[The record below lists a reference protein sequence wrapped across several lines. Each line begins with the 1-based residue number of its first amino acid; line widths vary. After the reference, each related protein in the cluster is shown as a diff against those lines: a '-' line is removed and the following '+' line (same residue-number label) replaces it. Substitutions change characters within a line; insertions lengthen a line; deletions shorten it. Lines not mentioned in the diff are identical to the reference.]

1 MLRRNIGAPDEAGP
15 APQTEMRSMKM
26 MKVLAVAG
34 LALVATAC
42 ASKKDGADAG
52 TGVDNGMNNGAVTG
66 GALAEQLRAVG
77 DTVYFDL
84 DSYQVRT
91 DGAAILQQQA
101 QILNANPEV
110 MVRIEGHADERG
122 TREYNIALG
131 DRRANAV
138 KETLV
143 SYGIDRN
150 RISTISYGKDQPIC
164 GEASESCYA
173 QNRRAT
179 TAISAS
185 GM

>member
-1 MLRRNIGAPDEAGP
+1 MK
-15 APQTEMRSMKM
+15 TMRIL
-26 MKVLAVAG
+26 VVAAA
-34 LALVATAC
+34 ALLATAC
-42 ASKKDGADAG
+42 ASKKGADASG
-52 TGVDNGMNNGAVTG
+52 DTTGNNSGINDGSVTG
-66 GALAEQLRAVG
+66 GSLGEQLRAVG

-84 DSYQVRT
+84 DSYNVRP
-91 DGAAILQQQA
+91 DAAAILQQQA
-101 QILNANPEV
+101 SLLNSNPEV
-110 MVRIEGHADERG
+110 TVRIEGHADERG

-150 RISTISYGKDQPIC
+150 RISVISYGKDQPIC
-164 GEASESCYA
+164 GETSESCYS

-179 TAISAS
+179 TAISAA

>member
-1 MLRRNIGAPDEAGP
+1 
-15 APQTEMRSMKM
+15 MKM
-26 MKVLAVAG
+26 LKVLAVAG
-34 LALVATAC
+34 VALMATAC
-42 ASKKDGADAG
+42 ASKKDTDASAGIG
-52 TGVDNGMNNGAVTG
+52 TDANNGVGVGDVTG
-66 GALAEQLRAVG
+66 GTLGEQLRAVG

-84 DSYQVRT
+84 DSYSVRA

-101 QILNANPEV
+101 QILNGNPSV

-164 GEASESCYA
+164 GETSESCYS
-173 QNRRAT
+173 QNRRGT
-179 TAISAS
+179 TVISTA

>member
-1 MLRRNIGAPDEAGP
+1 
-15 APQTEMRSMKM
+15 MKT

-34 LALVATAC
+34 MALLATAC
-42 ASKKDGADAG
+42 ASKKDGAEAG
-52 TGVDNGMNNGAVTG
+52 TGADQYGANNGAVTG
-66 GALAEQLRAVG
+66 GTLGEQLRAVG

-84 DSYQVRT
+84 DSYQVRP

-110 MVRIEGHADERG
+110 MVRVEGHADERG

-143 SYGIDRN
+143 SYGIDRS

-164 GEASESCYA
+164 GDASEGCYA
-173 QNRRAT
+173 QTRRGAQ
-179 TAISAS
+179 AIVAGG

>member
-1 MLRRNIGAPDEAGP
+1 
-15 APQTEMRSMKM
+15 MKLL
-26 MKVLAVAG
+26 KIAAVAS
-34 LALVATAC
+34 LALFAAAC
-42 ASKKDGADAG
+42 ASDKNKDASAG
-52 TGVDNGMNNGAVTG
+52 TGDSGTGANSGDVTG
-66 GALAEQLRAVG
+66 GTLGERLRAVG

-84 DSYQVRT
+84 DSYSVRP

-101 QILNANPEV
+101 ELLNANPEV

-150 RISTISYGKDQPIC
+150 RISTISYGEERPFVEGQD
-164 GEASESCYA
+164 ETAWA
-173 QNRRAT
+173 QNRRGHFVI
-179 TAISAS
+179 TAK
-185 GM
+185 

>member
-1 MLRRNIGAPDEAGP
+1 MRML
-15 APQTEMRSMKM
+15 
-26 MKVLAVAG
+26 KVLAVAG
-34 LALVATAC
+34 VALMATAC
-42 ASKKDGADAG
+42 ASKKDSDSASGV
-52 TGVDNGMNNGAVTG
+52 GVDSNGSGIGDVTG
-66 GALAEQLRAVG
+66 GTLGEQLRAVG

-84 DSYQVRT
+84 DSYSVRA
-91 DGAAILQQQA
+91 DGAAVLQQQA
-101 QILNANPEV
+101 QILSSNPQV

-164 GEASESCYA
+164 GEPSEGCYS
-173 QNRRAT
+173 QNRRGT
-179 TAISAS
+179 TVISTA

>member
-1 MLRRNIGAPDEAGP
+1 
-15 APQTEMRSMKM
+15 MRLLKIA
-26 MKVLAVAG
+26 AVAS
-34 LALVATAC
+34 LALFAAAC
-42 ASKKDGADAG
+42 ASDKNKDANAG
-52 TGVDNGMNNGAVTG
+52 TGDSGTGANSGDVTG
-66 GALAEQLRAVG
+66 GTLGERLRAVG

-84 DSYQVRT
+84 DSYSVRP

-101 QILNANPEV
+101 ELLNANPEV

-164 GEASESCYA
+164 GESTESCWS

>member
-1 MLRRNIGAPDEAGP
+1 
-15 APQTEMRSMKM
+15 MKM
-26 MKVLAVAG
+26 MKVLAVAA

-42 ASKKDGADAG
+42 ASKKDGADANVG
-52 TGVDNGMNNGAVTG
+52 ADNGMNNGAVTG

-84 DSYQVRT
+84 DSYQVRP

>member
-1 MLRRNIGAPDEAGP
+1 
-15 APQTEMRSMKM
+15 MKM
-26 MKVLAVAG
+26 LKVLAVAG
-34 LALVATAC
+34 VALMATAC
-42 ASKKDGADAG
+42 ASKKDTDGAAG
-52 TGVDNGMNNGAVTG
+52 VGTDNGTSGVGDVNGGTLG
-66 GALAEQLRAVG
+66 EQLRAVG

-84 DSYQVRT
+84 DSYSVRT

-101 QILNANPEV
+101 QILNGNPSV

-164 GEASESCYA
+164 GEASESCYG
-173 QNRRAT
+173 QNRRGT
-179 TAISAS
+179 TVISTA

>member
-1 MLRRNIGAPDEAGP
+1 
-15 APQTEMRSMKM
+15 MKM
-26 MKVLAVAG
+26 LKIAAVAG
-34 LALVATAC
+34 FALLATAC
-42 ASKKDGADAG
+42 ASKDKDANAGAGDG
-52 TGVDNGMNNGAVTG
+52 TNTGSNMGDVTG
-66 GALAEQLRAVG
+66 GTLGERLRAVG

-84 DSYQVRT
+84 DSYAVRP

-101 QILNANPEV
+101 ELLNANPEV

-164 GEASESCYA
+164 GESTESCWS

-179 TAISAS
+179 TAIAAS

>member
-1 MLRRNIGAPDEAGP
+1 MKLLKIAAIAGF
-15 APQTEMRSMKM
+15 
-26 MKVLAVAG
+26 
-34 LALVATAC
+34 ALMATAC
-42 ASKKDGADAG
+42 ASKKDANAG
-52 TGVDNGMNNGAVTG
+52 PGEGSTGGSNMGDVTG
-66 GALAEQLRAVG
+66 GTLGERLRAVG

-84 DSYQVRT
+84 DSYSVRP
-91 DGAAILQQQA
+91 DGAAVLQQQA
-101 QILNANPEV
+101 SLLNANPEV
-110 MVRIEGHADERG
+110 MVRVEGHADERG

-164 GEASESCYA
+164 GESTESCWS

>member
-1 MLRRNIGAPDEAGP
+1 
-15 APQTEMRSMKM
+15 MKI
-26 MKVLAVAG
+26 MKVLAVVG

-52 TGVDNGMNNGAVTG
+52 TGGIDNGANNGAITG
-66 GALAEQLRAVG
+66 GALSEQLRAVG

-110 MVRIEGHADERG
+110 TIRIEGHADERG

-164 GEASESCYA
+164 GEASDSCYA

-179 TAISAS
+179 TAISTS
-185 GM
+185 GS

>member
-1 MLRRNIGAPDEAGP
+1 
-15 APQTEMRSMKM
+15 
-26 MKVLAVAG
+26 MKVLKV
-34 LALVATAC
+34 LAIVGTALLATAC
-42 ASKKDGADAG
+42 ASKKDGADANSG
-52 TGVDNGMNNGAVTG
+52 INDANGANTGNVTG
-66 GALAEQLRAVG
+66 GTLGEQLRAVG

-84 DSYQVRT
+84 DSYQVRP

-101 QILNANPEV
+101 QLLNSNPEV

-164 GEASESCYA
+164 GDASEGCYS
-173 QNRRAT
+173 QNRRGT
-179 TAISAS
+179 TAIVAGS

>member
-52 TGVDNGMNNGAVTG
+52 TGVDNGMNSGAVTG

-164 GEASESCYA
+164 GEASEGCYA

>member
-1 MLRRNIGAPDEAGP
+1 
-15 APQTEMRSMKM
+15 MKM

-34 LALVATAC
+34 LALFATAC
-42 ASKKDGADAG
+42 ASKKTGADASVG
-52 TGVDNGMNNGAVTG
+52 TDGGGYNNGAITG

-84 DSYQVRT
+84 DSYQVRP

-164 GEASESCYA
+164 GEASQSCYA
-173 QNRRAT
+173 QNRRGT

-185 GM
+185 GY

>member
-1 MLRRNIGAPDEAGP
+1 
-15 APQTEMRSMKM
+15 MKLL
-26 MKVLAVAG
+26 KIAAVASF
-34 LALVATAC
+34 ALLATAC
-42 ASKKDGADAG
+42 ASKDKDASAG
-52 TGVDNGMNNGAVTG
+52 TGDGTNTGVNMGDVTG
-66 GALAEQLRAVG
+66 GTLGERLRAVG

-84 DSYQVRT
+84 DSYSVRP
-91 DGAAILQQQA
+91 DGAAVLQQQA
-101 QILNANPEV
+101 ELLNANPEV

-164 GEASESCYA
+164 GESSEGCWS

-179 TAISAS
+179 TAIAAS

>member
-1 MLRRNIGAPDEAGP
+1 
-15 APQTEMRSMKM
+15 MKALKLM
-26 MKVLAVAG
+26 AVASV
-34 LALVATAC
+34 ALMAAAC
-42 ASKKDGADAG
+42 ASKKDAGADAG
-52 TGVDNGMNNGAVTG
+52 VIDPNANGGYNDGSLSG
-66 GALAEQLRAVG
+66 GPLAEQLRSVG

-84 DSYQVRT
+84 DSYSVRP

-110 MVRIEGHADERG
+110 MIRIEGHADERG

-164 GEASESCYA
+164 GETSESCYSR
-173 QNRRAT
+173 NRRGT
-179 TAISAS
+179 TAITAA
-185 GM
+185 GY

>member
-1 MLRRNIGAPDEAGP
+1 
-15 APQTEMRSMKM
+15 MKT

-34 LALVATAC
+34 LALLASAC
-42 ASKKDGADAG
+42 ASKGDGADAAAG
-52 TGVDNGMNNGAVTG
+52 LNGANDGAVTG
-66 GALAEQLRAVG
+66 GTLGEQLRAVG

-84 DSYQVRT
+84 DSYQVRP

-101 QILNANPEV
+101 QILNANPDV

-143 SYGIDRN
+143 SYGIDRS

-173 QNRRAT
+173 QNRRGT
-179 TAISAS
+179 TAIVAGGGS
-185 GM
+185 

>member
-1 MLRRNIGAPDEAGP
+1 
-15 APQTEMRSMKM
+15 MKM

-42 ASKKDGADAG
+42 ASKKDGAEA
-52 TGVDNGMNNGAVTG
+52 GMNNNGSGIDGGAITG
-66 GALAEQLRAVG
+66 GALSEQLRAVG

-150 RISTISYGKDQPIC
+150 RITTISYGKDQPIC

-179 TAISAS
+179 TTIVAS
-185 GM
+185 GY